1 MLYLFILILDIYRE
15 TIPNNAPPSYR
26 GQCIKYAY
34 KITVGTQRVN
44 AVIKLLKIPIRVLVL
59 YGMYFVFNKFY
70 KSRPKSIY
78 FVYISLFYLTSFYTS
93 ILSTNI
99 LLYKYFSF

>member
-1 MLYLFILILDIYRE
+1 MILFEGVCHAQDDLYHKLCKFHFLCATRDSMSCLHLCCIFIIVYFVLDIYRE
-15 TIPNNAPPSYR
+15 TIPSNAPPSYR

-59 YGMYFVFNKFY
+59 CG
-70 KSRPKSIY
+70 
-78 FVYISLFYLTSFYTS
+78 
-93 ILSTNI
+93 
-99 LLYKYFSF
+99 KYMESCHF

>member
-1 MLYLFILILDIYRE
+1 MHITVCFSYFCVFKYSNLISDIYRE

-59 YGMYFVFNKFY
+59 YGMY
-70 KSRPKSIY
+70 
-78 FVYISLFYLTSFYTS
+78 
-93 ILSTNI
+93 
-99 LLYKYFSF
+99 

>member
-1 MLYLFILILDIYRE
+1 MQIMTVCFSFSNVLKYKNFILDIYRE

-59 YGMYFVFNKFY
+59 YGMY
-70 KSRPKSIY
+70 
-78 FVYISLFYLTSFYTS
+78 
-93 ILSTNI
+93 
-99 LLYKYFSF
+99 